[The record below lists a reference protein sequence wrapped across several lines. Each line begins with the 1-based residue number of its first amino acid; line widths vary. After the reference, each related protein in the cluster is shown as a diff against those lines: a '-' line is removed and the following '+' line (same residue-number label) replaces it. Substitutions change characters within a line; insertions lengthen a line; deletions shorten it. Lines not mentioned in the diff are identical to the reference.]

1 MPRGSFIRKRMDVRR
16 YIDTP
21 TWVRKELK
29 AQFGVVEST
38 VAHALLYTRGGE
50 VSEKIRSKA
59 LEYDESCVMLAIPE
73 GQAMQIV
80 GEELHCYLNGG
91 VQLISNLK
99 TGQYEVY
106 KGAKGGTPIIS
117 GWTAPMDE
125 LGKIIEL
132 VSMM

>member
-1 MPRGSFIRKRMDVRR
+1 MEVRR

-21 TWVRKELK
+21 AWVRKKLK
-29 AQFGVVEST
+29 TQLGVGEST
-38 VAHALLYTRGGE
+38 VTHALLYTRSGE
-50 VSEKIRSKA
+50 VSEEIRSKA
-59 LEYDESCVMLAIPE
+59 LEYDESSVMISIPE

-132 VSMM
+132 VRNM